1 MKKFKSSRIFSVCM
15 LLLLPIIASLSL
27 RAQTIP
33 NIDISK
39 LKPPPVTREDIKR
52 DLLNKFEQAKQGPGN
67 QFGWTRM
74 LTYEDA
80 RLYDLPDL
88 IVGKRLDSVVTSRNP
103 RLAIRSDGKQCT
115 SCHSSGPGYVQ
126 AGGIN
131 NMHEYSKRQACEM
144 VSDFVSVGGL
154 NAKPRNLVRLFQNWQ
169 RRGCP

>member
-39 LKPPPVTREDIKR
+39 LKPPPVTREDIQR
-52 DLLNKFEQAKQGPGN
+52 DLLDKFEQAKQGPRN

-80 RLYDLPDL
+80 SLYDLPDL
-88 IVGKRLDSVVTSRNP
+88 IVGKRLDSVVTSLNP
-103 RLAIRSDGKQCT
+103 RFAIRSDRKQCT
-115 SCHSSGPGYVQ
+115 RCHSSEGIAT
-126 AGGIN
+126 AGGIDD
-131 NMHEYSKRQACEM
+131 MHLYSKRQACEM